1 MNASDCV
8 VVIPAFNEAATIRAV
23 VKRTL
28 QQVEQ
33 VVVVDDGSTD
43 GTSDELSD
51 LDVAILKHVQNRGK
65 AASLQYGFQYAL
77 QQGCRAV
84 ITLDGDGQHAPEE
97 IPRLLNSAAE
107 RPDYIIIAARL
118 INREA
123 APPLRLFANNFGDF
137 WVSWASGYPIVDSQ
151 SGFRLY
157 PAALLERVVL
167 ADSRARGFV
176 FESEILIEA
185 AKQRFY
191 SVMVPVES
199 IYLPDRRASH
209 YRPYMDTQ
217 RIVLMVAWQL
227 IKRGLYLP
235 GLMRALGLL
244 PDPRG
249 TVGLNPTAS
258 QTPRDSS

>member
-1 MNASDCV
+1 MNVPDCA
-8 VVIPAFNEAATIRAV
+8 VVIPAFNEAATIRAL

-28 QQVEQ
+28 LQVEQ
-33 VVVVDDGSTD
+33 VIVVDDGSTD
-43 GTSDELSD
+43 GTSAELSD
-51 LDVAILKHVQNRGK
+51 LGVTVLKNTQNRGK

-77 QQGCRAV
+77 QQGCSAV

-97 IPRLLNSAAE
+97 IPRILRAAKE
-107 RPDYIIIAARL
+107 RPDYIIVAARL
-118 INREA
+118 IKREA
-123 APPLRLFANNFGDF
+123 APPLRLFANKFADF
-137 WVSWASGYPIVDSQ
+137 WVSWASGYPVVDSQ

-157 PAALLERVVL
+157 PAALLESIVL
-167 ADSRARGFV
+167 INSRARGFV

-217 RIVLMVAWQL
+217 RIVLMIAWQL
-227 IKRGLYLP
+227 IKRGFYLP
-235 GLMRALGLL
+235 GLMRALGVL
-244 PDPRG
+244 PDPR
-249 TVGLNPTAS
+249 
-258 QTPRDSS
+258 DSS